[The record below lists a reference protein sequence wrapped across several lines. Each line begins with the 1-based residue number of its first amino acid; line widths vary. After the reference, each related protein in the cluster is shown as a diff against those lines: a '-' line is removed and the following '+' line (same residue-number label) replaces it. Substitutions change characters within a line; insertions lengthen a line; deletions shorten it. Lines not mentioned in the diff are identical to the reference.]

1 VFWTGSSILPHLH
14 HSTLALRRA
23 LSLTDCATFAA
34 VGGIIYITEGG
45 IHMDFGKLGQNEKLA
60 AIGAIAAI
68 VGPILATAGF
78 GFGAGGLT
86 LLLALAMLAIVFLP
100 QLSPQTQ
107 LPGSKGS
114 LMVIVGGIA
123 AVSAALALLSSIGY
137 LGLFGSNIFSVLG
150 WLIGIGGGLLMGWA
164 GWQEFQSEGGQLKL
178 GTTSGPA
185 AAAPPQSSAPSAPS
199 EPVSTPP
206 APPASDASVATDS
219 SADAAG
225 EQRPPA

>member
-1 VFWTGSSILPHLH
+1 
-14 HSTLALRRA
+14 
-23 LSLTDCATFAA
+23 
-34 VGGIIYITEGG
+34 
-45 IHMDFGKLGQNEKLA
+45 MDFGKLGQNEKLA

-68 VGPILATAGF
+68 VGPILASAGF

-123 AVSAALALLSSIGY
+123 AVSAGLALLSSIGY
-137 LGLFGSNIFSVLG
+137 LGFFGSNLVSVLG

-164 GWQEFQSEGGQLKL
+164 GWQEFQSEGGELKL

-185 AAAPPQSSAPSAPS
+185 ASAPPPSSAPSAPS
-199 EPVSTPP
+199 EPMSTPP
-206 APPASDASVATDS
+206 PPPASDAGQSAAAPADS
-219 SADAAG
+219 AADAVD
-225 EQRPPA
+225 ENRPPA